1 MNTSISP
8 DIRDYLSE
16 LARKLDAAGHGDR
29 GPIMDAAQGFLGWS
43 QQTIYRK
50 LKSACGWGPARK
62 ARADKGKTSV
72 AAEALTILGA
82 VQREAIRDNGKQTLF
97 TTTARGM
104 LEQNGVAFNV
114 SNGHLNKL
122 IRDRKLNVAAQ
133 RNASPVQSLRA
144 LHPNHVH
151 EVDPSLCLIY
161 YMNGKQHMMRDRE
174 FYKNKLE
181 NYAKVKFKVYRYVM
195 YDRAS
200 GLLVPWYVEALV
212 ENQHSLFDFLMFCWS
227 VTPGRLFHGVPKF
240 VLWDKGTANTSAAIK
255 NLLVHL
261 EVTPLEH
268 EAGNSRAKG
277 GVENGNN
284 IVETQFESRLRFEP
298 VTDIRE
304 LNERAFAWANAYNAN
319 LIPGQDT
326 RLRRDGLVQPISRY
340 DLWQLVTAAQ
350 LRLLPAIEV
359 CRALMVAREQERKVK
374 PNLTIDFK
382 HPDSERSMLY
392 SLRDLDGVNV
402 GDKVQVRPLVY
413 GDCAIQIQAP
423 RYDGEMLTYRIEPD
437 RNYDRFG
444 QSLSGS
450 VIGEEYKAM
459 PDTAI
464 EHAAKDM
471 DAMAYPDMDKD
482 EVKAARNRKATPFA
496 NKLDAHSYL
505 QKVEMPTFIPKQG
518 DEIEAPAH
526 LRIEVPKLSAIAA
539 MLRIAA
545 AIKRNLS
552 EEENAFLQARYADG
566 VPEDQIDALIDQFI
580 NPAQSAPKRAAGGLR
595 AV

>member
-1 MNTSISP
+1 MNTSINP
-8 DIRDYLSE
+8 EIHAYLSG
-16 LARKLDAAGHGDR
+16 LARSLDAAGHGER
-29 GPIMDAAQGFLGWS
+29 GQLLASAQSFLGLS
-43 QQTIYRK
+43 QQTIYRQ
-50 LKSACGWGPARK
+50 LKAACGWGGVRK

-72 AAEALTILGA
+72 ATEALTILGA
-82 VQREAIRDNGKQTLF
+82 VQREGIRDNGKQTLF

-104 LEQNGVAFNV
+104 LEQNGIVFNV
-114 SNGHLNKL
+114 GNAQLNRL
-122 IRDRKLNVAAQ
+122 IRDRKLNVTAQ
-133 RNASPVQSLRA
+133 RNASPVQALRA

-181 NYAKVKFKVYRYVM
+181 NYAKVKYKVYRYVM

-200 GLLVPWYVEALV
+200 GLLVPWYVEAAG

-227 VTPGRLFHGVPKF
+227 VKPGRLFHGVPQF

-268 EAGNSRAKG
+268 EAGNSRVKG

-298 VTDIRE
+298 VSDIRE

-326 RLRRDGLVQPISRY
+326 RLRRDGLVQPVSRY

-374 PNLTIDFK
+374 PNLTLDFK

-392 SLRDLDGVNV
+392 SVRGLDGINV
-402 GDKVQVRPLVY
+402 GDKVQVRSLVY
-413 GDCAIQIQAP
+413 GDCAIQIQVP
-423 RYDGEMLTYRIEPD
+423 RYDGEMITYRIEPD
-437 RNYDRFG
+437 RDYDRFG

-450 VIGEEYKAM
+450 IIGAEYKAIA
-459 PDTAI
+459 DTEI
-464 EHAAKDM
+464 EHAAKAM
-471 DAMAYPDMDKD
+471 DHMAYPDMDKD
-482 EVKAARNRKATPFA
+482 EVKAARNRKTTPFA

-505 QKVEMPTFIPKQG
+505 EKIEMPTFMPKQG
-518 DEIEAPAH
+518 SEIETPEH
-526 LRIEVPKLSAIAA
+526 LQAEVPKLSAIAA
-539 MLRIAA
+539 MLRIAG
-545 AIKRNLS
+545 AIRRNLT
-552 EEENAFLQARYADG
+552 EDENAFLQARYAEG
-566 VPEDQIDALIDQFI
+566 VPEDQIDSLIDQFL
-580 NPAQSAPKRAAGGLR
+580 NPTETMPKLASGGLR
-595 AV
+595 LV

>member
-8 DIRDYLSE
+8 DIRDYLGD

-50 LKSACGWGPARK
+50 LKSACGWGPVRK

-72 AAEALTILGA
+72 ATEALTILGA

-200 GLLVPWYVEALV
+200 GLLVPWYVEALG

-227 VTPGRLFHGVPKF
+227 VVPGRLFHGVPKF

-255 NLLVHL
+255 NLLAHL

-268 EAGNSRAKG
+268 EAGNSRVKG

-326 RLRRDGLVQPISRY
+326 RLRRDGLVQPVSRY

-350 LRLLPAIEV
+350 LRLLPSVDV

-374 PNLTIDFK
+374 PNLTIEFK
-382 HPDSERSMLY
+382 HPDAERSLLY

-402 GDKVQVRPLVY
+402 GDKVQVRSLVY

-444 QSLSGS
+444 QSLAGS

-464 EHAAKDM
+464 EHAAKSM
-471 DAMAYPDMDKD
+471 DALAYPDMDKD

-496 NKLDAHSYL
+496 NQLDAHSYL
-505 QKVEMPTFIPKQG
+505 QKVEMPTFMPKQG
-518 DEIEAPAH
+518 NDIELPSH
-526 LRIEVPKLSAIAA
+526 LQVEVPKLSAIAA

>member
-8 DIRDYLSE
+8 DIRDYLCD

-72 AAEALTILGA
+72 AAEALMILGA

-133 RNASPVQSLRA
+133 RNVSPVQSLRA

-151 EVDPSLCLIY
+151 EIDPSLCLIY

-200 GLLVPWYVEALV
+200 GLLVPWYVEALG

-268 EAGNSRAKG
+268 EAGNSRVKG

-326 RLRRDGLVQPISRY
+326 RLRRDGLVQPVSRY

-350 LRLLPAIEV
+350 LRLLPAVEV

-464 EHAAKDM
+464 EHAANAM
-471 DAMAYPDMDKD
+471 DAMAYPNMNKD

-505 QKVEMPTFIPKQG
+505 QKVEMPNFIPKQG

-526 LRIEVPKLSAIAA
+526 LQLEVPKLSAIAA

-580 NPAQSAPKRAAGGLR
+580 NPAQSAPKRAVGGLR